1 MAKKRLLVVDDD
13 EMTRTLL
20 KELLERADFEAM
32 AVESGELALVEFQ
45 KRPFDL
51 ALVDLMMPGMNGIEL
66 LEKLK
71 ALKPEVPVIILTA
84 HNEIDS
90 YLLAKEKGAFEYVVK
105 PVDFI
110 VLKQMLF
117 SILFP
122 AKGLG
127 KYKNTG
133 Y

>member
-1 MAKKRLLVVDDD
+1 M
-13 EMTRTLL
+13 MTRTLL